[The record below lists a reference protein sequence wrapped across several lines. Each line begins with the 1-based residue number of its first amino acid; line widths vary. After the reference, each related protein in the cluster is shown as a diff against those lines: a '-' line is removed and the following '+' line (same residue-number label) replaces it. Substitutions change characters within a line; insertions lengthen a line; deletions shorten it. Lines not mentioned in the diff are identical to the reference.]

1 MKAEV
6 ISSFHDRLDPS
17 SCYSVGDVYEG
28 DEERIIEL
36 ADGGYVVA
44 IEEPAPKPKPKRT
57 TRKPKPKE

>member
-6 ISSFHDRLDPS
+6 ISSFYDRLDPS
-17 SCYSVGDVYEG
+17 ACYRVGDVYEG

-44 IEEPAPKPKPKRT
+44 IEEPKPKPKRT
-57 TRKPKPKE
+57 TRKRTTKE

>member
-6 ISSFHDRLDPS
+6 ISTFRDRLDPTA
-17 SCYSVGDVYEG
+17 CYQAGDIYEG

-44 IEEPAPKPKPKRT
+44 IEEEPKPKPKRT
-57 TRKPKPKE
+57 TRKRTTKE

>member
-6 ISSFHDRLDPS
+6 ISSFYDRLDPS
-17 SCYSVGDVYEG
+17 TCYRVGDVYEG

-44 IEEPAPKPKPKRT
+44 IEEEPKPKPKRT
-57 TRKPKPKE
+57 TRKRTPKE